1 MSPQR
6 KDSWSSSVA
15 RRRYLARRLPAM
27 SAFPS
32 ASDAFRAACD
42 PIWRALHEHPFITE
56 LAVGTLPLETFRFF
70 LEQDNFYL
78 EEYARCLAMGAAKSR
93 TEAELRYFTT
103 DLNQVF
109 DAELPSNRTLLARV
123 TEMGAADRGGALGM
137 APANVAYTSYMH
149 SLALRGGPLEIMA
162 SLLPCAWSYVEIAA
176 DLRERTD
183 LEHPAYGGLDR
194 LLQPPVER
202 RDGRMRC
209 VGTSTRLVAEEVT
222 TDARRDDI
230 GRIFATSSRLE
241 RVVLGHGVHAGAV
254 ARPGGTV
261 TASSLP

>member
-1 MSPQR
+1 MST
-6 KDSWSSSVA
+6 A
-15 RRRYLARRLPAM
+15 R
-27 SAFPS
+27 S
-32 ASDAFRAACD
+32 ASDGFRATCD

-56 LAVGTLPLETFRFF
+56 LAAGTLSLERFRFF

-103 DLNQVF
+103 DLNQVL
-109 DAELPSNRTLLARV
+109 DAELPSNRTLLQRV
-123 TEMGAADRGGALGM
+123 VEMGAADHSGSVAM

-183 LEHPAYGGLDR
+183 LDHPAYGGWIAYFSL
-194 LLQPPVER
+194 PSNVEMVEALR
-202 RDGRMRC
+202 RDFDA
-209 VGTSTRLVAEEVT
+209 LVAEEVT
-222 TDARRDDI
+222 TDARREDI

-241 RVVLGHGVHAGAV
+241 RSFWDMAYTLERWPDLAEPSPPHH
-254 ARPGGTV
+254 
-261 TASSLP
+261 LP